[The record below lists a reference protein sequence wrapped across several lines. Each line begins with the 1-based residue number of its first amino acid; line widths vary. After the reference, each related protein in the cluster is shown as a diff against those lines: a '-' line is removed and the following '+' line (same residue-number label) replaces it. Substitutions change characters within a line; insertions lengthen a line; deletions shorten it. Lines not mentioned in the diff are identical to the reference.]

1 MLLKEIMEVY
11 DLIDRPNANG
21 IIAKEYLETKGES
34 NIIVKTVKEN
44 GGSADFIKIIIKG
57 TKGKAN
63 GGKAK
68 TLGILGSL
76 GGVGARPEMI
86 GTVSD
91 GDGAIVALAIASK
104 LIDMQT
110 KGDFLEG
117 DIIISTH
124 ICPNAPTTPHD
135 PVPFMGSFVEMETTN
150 KEQVDKEMDA
160 ILSIDTTKGNRV
172 INTRGFAISPTI
184 KSGYILKTSED
195 LLNIMEITTGKL
207 PIVFPVTTQD
217 ITPYGN
223 DIHHLNSI
231 LQPSTATNSSVV
243 GVAITTEVAVPGCA
257 TGASHPFDLESA
269 GRFTLEVAK
278 SFGRGNCNFY
288 DEEEF
293 KKIIS
298 LYGHMNHLQTLGK
311 NPN

>member
-1 MLLKEIMEVY
+1 MLLKEILEIY

-21 IIAKEYLETKGES
+21 LILKEYLETKGKS
-34 NIIVKTVKEN
+34 NIIIKTVTEN